1 MRKFPT
7 VLLAAATPVLLAVAV
22 VTACDGDT
30 DSRSSAPLD
39 TPTTTP
45 SNTATTQAG
54 TSRSRATTSG
64 SSATSESTGSTQPSD
79 TESRTTPIPEG
90 NDAVAGQEDQTQ
102 ADSVQDCRADPDC
115 PSSEHRTSDP
125 CGAAIIVDTGG
136 YLEGRRDAEQ
146 GLAYQIDDAPAPA
159 PADNDDD
166 DGTVGPET
174 RYRAGYVQG
183 WCDGGGTTPGAG

>member
-1 MRKFPT
+1 MTRKQRRLL
-7 VLLAAATPVLLAVAV
+7 VALAAVASIGALAVGLV
-22 VTACDGDT
+22 VLRDDGERVSVETAP
-30 DSRSSAPLD
+30 SSES
-39 TPTTTP
+39 TTTTP
-45 SNTATTQAG
+45 ESTTTSEATTTTRPPG
-54 TSRSRATTSG
+54 TQPATTPISDDTEAVDG
-64 SSATSESTGSTQPSD
+64 GEDQPPAGSTQ
-79 TESRTTPIPEG
+79 
-90 NDAVAGQEDQTQ
+90 A
-102 ADSVQDCRADPDC
+102 CRDDPDC

-146 GLAYQIDDAPAPA
+146 GLAYQVDGAPAPE
-159 PADNDDD
+159 PADTDDD